1 MNKIKLFAAPSITTL
16 QSEINE
22 WLSDHKDAHIVETNL
37 SSLTTPGVSSTLDR
51 TEKEYAFYILY
62 IPGEQGEEE
71 SVMKASM
78 HMPAELT
85 DAKTLELE
93 SN

>member
-1 MNKIKLFAAPSITTL
+1 MNKIKLFSAPSVPAL

-22 WLSDHKDAHIVETNL
+22 WLADHKDAHIVETNL
-37 SSLTTPGVSSTLDR
+37 TSLTNAGITAKLDK
-51 TEKEYAFYILY
+51 TEKEYVFYILY
-62 IPGEQGEEE
+62 IPGQQAEEE
-71 SVMKASM
+71 SVLQASM

>member
-1 MNKIKLFAAPSITTL
+1 MNKIKLFAAPTITIL
-16 QSEINE
+16 QSDINE

-37 SSLTTPGVSSTLDR
+37 SSLTNPGVSSILDK

-71 SVMKASM
+71 SVMQASM
-78 HMPAELT
+78 HMPSELT
-85 DAKTLELE
+85 DAKILQVE

>member
-1 MNKIKLFAAPSITTL
+1 MNKIKLFAAPSITIL

-22 WLSDHKDAHIVETNL
+22 WLSDHKDAHIIETNL
-37 SSLTTPGVSSTLDR
+37 SSLTSPGVSASLDR

-62 IPGEQGEEE
+62 VPGEQGEQE
-71 SVMKASM
+71 SVMQASM

-85 DAKTLELE
+85 DPKIIELE
-93 SN
+93 AN

>member
-22 WLSDHKDAHIVETNL
+22 WLSDHKNAHIVETNL
-37 SSLTTPGVSSTLDR
+37 SSLTTPGVSASLDR

-62 IPGEQGEEE
+62 IPGQQAEEE
-71 SVMKASM
+71 SVLQASLQ
-78 HMPAELT
+78 MPAELT
-85 DAKTLELE
+85 DPITLQVE

>member
-37 SSLTTPGVSSTLDR
+37 SSLTTPAVSSTLDR

-71 SVMKASM
+71 SVMQASL

>member
-71 SVMKASM
+71 SVMQASL

>member
-37 SSLTTPGVSSTLDR
+37 SSLTTSGVLSTLDR

-71 SVMKASM
+71 SVMQASL

>member
-71 SVMKASM
+71 SVMQASM